1 MISFYKKFQIS
12 NSTFGFILI
21 ILTYLI
27 WSIME
32 LIAKD
37 LGQRYDS
44 FFIVFVRYVSQLI
57 FLIFIFNKSFLR
69 LSKTN
74 MPKLQIGRGAL
85 LMMTTC
91 FMFAGLSSLPFA
103 EHIAVYM
110 IGPVLTTLLA
120 IIILKEK
127 VSITQIILI
136 ILGLLG
142 ALIIANPTNQIFNYF
157 IVLPFMAALCF
168 SFFTISTK
176 YLNSSEN
183 SSTTLIYTAISGT
196 FLSLPLAYFFWETPS
211 NNFDIILMLSMG
223 IFVTAGHFC
232 FIKSLNYINASFAA
246 PFVNLTLILAA
257 FWGYFLYEE
266 IPSQNTFLGSSLIV
280 LAGIMLTR
288 LKKKK

>member
-1 MISFYKKFQIS
+1 MKKNFRNLEAS
-12 NSTFGFILI
+12 NSTYGFILI

-57 FLIFIFNKSFLR
+57 FLIIIFNKNFVHIT
-69 LSKTN
+69 KTN

-91 FMFAGLSSLPFA
+91 FMFAGLATLPFA

-110 IGPVLTTLLA
+110 IGPILTTILA
-120 IIILKEK
+120 IIFLKEK
-127 VSITQIILI
+127 VSIKQITLI
-136 ILGLLG
+136 ALGLLG
-142 ALIIANPTNQIFNYF
+142 ALIIANPTEKIFNYF
-157 IVLPFMAALCF
+157 ILLPFMAALCF
-168 SFFTISTK
+168 SFFIISTK
-176 YLNSSEN
+176 FLNTTDN
-183 SSTTLIYTAISGT
+183 TSTTLVYTAISGT
-196 FLSLPLAYFFWETPS
+196 ILSLPLAYFFWETPS
-211 NNFDIILMLSMG
+211 NNFDILLMLSMG

-232 FIKSLNYINASFAA
+232 FIKALNFINASVAA

-257 FWGYFLYEE
+257 FWGYFLYNE
-266 IPSQNTFLGSSLIV
+266 IPSENTYIGSILIV
-280 LAGIMLTR
+280 SAGILLTR
-288 LKKKK
+288 LKKE

>member
-1 MISFYKKFQIS
+1 MAINFKSLKVS
-12 NSTFGFILI
+12 NSTYGFSLI

-44 FFIVFVRYVSQLI
+44 FYIVFVRYISQLI
-57 FLIFIFNKSFLR
+57 FLIIIFNKNFIQIT
-69 LSKTN
+69 KTN

-91 FMFAGLSSLPFA
+91 FMFAGLASLPFA

-120 IIILKEK
+120 IFFLKEK
-127 VSITQIILI
+127 VSIKQIILI
-136 ILGLLG
+136 FLGLLG
-142 ALIIANPTNQIFNYF
+142 ALIIANPTERIFNYF
-157 IVLPFMAALCF
+157 ILLPFMAALCF
-168 SFFTISTK
+168 SFFIISTK
-176 YLNSSEN
+176 LLNTTDN
-183 SSTTLIYTAISGT
+183 PSTTLIYTAISGT
-196 FLSLPLAYFFWETPS
+196 VLSLPLAYFFWETPS
-211 NNFDIILMLSMG
+211 NYFDILLMLSMG

-232 FIKSLNYINASFAA
+232 FIKALNYINASVAA

-257 FWGYFLYEE
+257 FWGYLLYNE
-266 IPSQNTFLGSSLIV
+266 IPSDNTYLGSALIV
-280 LAGIMLTR
+280 VAGIMLTR
-288 LKKKK
+288 LKK

>member
-1 MISFYKKFQIS
+1 MVSFFENLKISKTTY
-12 NSTFGFILI
+12 GFILI

-44 FFIVFVRYVSQLI
+44 FFIVFVRYVSQLV
-57 FLIFIFNKSFLR
+57 FLIILFNRNFIN

-91 FMFAGLSSLPFA
+91 FMFAGLASLPFA

-120 IIILKEK
+120 IFFLKEK
-127 VSITQIILI
+127 VSGKQIILI
-136 ILGLLG
+136 VLGLMG
-142 ALIIANPTNQIFNYF
+142 ALIIANPTKGIFNYY
-157 IVLPFMAALCF
+157 IILPFMAALCF
-168 SFFTISTK
+168 SFFTVSTK
-176 YLNSSEN
+176 YLNITEN
-183 SSTTLIYTAISGT
+183 PSTTLIYTAISGT
-196 FLSLPLAYFFWETPS
+196 FLSLPLAYFFWEIPTDK
-211 NNFDIILMLSMG
+211 FDILLMLSMG

-232 FIKSLNYINASFAA
+232 FIKSLTYINASFAA

-257 FWGYFLYEE
+257 VWGYFLYDE
-266 IPSQNTFLGSSLIV
+266 IPTQNTFIGSLLIV
-280 LAGIMLTR
+280 VAGIILTR
-288 LKKKK
+288 LKNK